1 MGGIVNDLNTIFTT
15 SMPFIP
21 GSLIIYVN
29 GLKERDYTI
38 DTDQQ
43 ITFLIPPSRKGMIDI
58 IEATYAVL

>member
-1 MGGIVNDLNTIFTT
+1 
-15 SMPFIP
+15 MPFIP